1 MLPINFFC
9 NIELNRL
16 TNQLNTMRKLFVLS
30 ITMLFAF
37 AVFAQDESKV
47 VGTWLTQ
54 YGDSKVTISKD
65 AKGKFNGEIS
75 WLREPNK
82 NGKPKVDDKNPDV
95 KLQSRPILG
104 LRLLDGFTYNQKDK
118 EWVDGKIYD
127 PKEGKTYKCLMW
139 FEDNNYEKLHVK
151 GYIGFSL
158 IGKEV
163 VWTLDK

>member
-16 TNQLNTMRKLFVLS
+16 TNQLNNMRKLFVLS

-82 NGKPKVDDKNPDV
+82 NGKPKVDDKNPDA
-95 KLQSRPILG
+95 KLQSRPIMDCAYSMALHTTKRIKSG
-104 LRLLDGFTYNQKDK
+104 LMVKFTTQKK
-118 EWVDGKIYD
+118 EK
-127 PKEGKTYKCLMW
+127 PT
-139 FEDNNYEKLHVK
+139 NA
-151 GYIGFSL
+151 
-158 IGKEV
+158 
-163 VWTLDK
+163 

>member
-1 MLPINFFC
+1 
-9 NIELNRL
+9 
-16 TNQLNTMRKLFVLS
+16 MRKLFVFT

-37 AVFAQDESKV
+37 AVLGQSETKII
-47 VGTWLTQ
+47 GTWLTQ

-65 AKGKFNGEIS
+65 SKGKFNGEIS

-82 NGKPKVDDKNPDV
+82 NGKPKVDDKNPEV
-95 KLQSRPILG
+95 KFQSRPIMG
-104 LRLLDGFTYNQKDK
+104 LRLLEGFIFKDE
-118 EWVDGKIYD
+118 EWIDGKIYD

-139 FEDNNYEKLHVK
+139 FEEKDFGKLHVK

-163 VWTLDK
+163 VWTRDK

>member
-1 MLPINFFC
+1 
-9 NIELNRL
+9 
-16 TNQLNTMRKLFVLS
+16 MRKLFFLS
-30 ITMLFAF
+30 AILLCAF
-37 AVFAQDESKV
+37 ALFAQDENRV

-54 YGDSKVTISKD
+54 YGDSKVTIKKD
-65 AKGKFNGEIS
+65 TNGKFYGEIT

-95 KLQSRPILG
+95 KLQSRPIMG
-104 LRLLDGFTYNQKDK
+104 LRLLDGFVYSKKDN

-139 FEDNNYEKLHVK
+139 FEKDTPNLHVK

-163 VWTLDK
+163 VWTPSN

>member
-1 MLPINFFC
+1 MR
-9 NIELNRL
+9 RL
-16 TNQLNTMRKLFVLS
+16 FLFS
-30 ITMLFAF
+30 ACFLFWFSAL
-37 AVFAQDESKV
+37 AQDENRI

-65 AKGKFNGEIS
+65 SKGQFNGEIT
-75 WLREPNK
+75 WLKEPNR

-95 KLQSRPILG
+95 SLQSRPTLG
-104 LRLLDGFTYNQKDK
+104 LRILTGFNYEKDDK

-139 FEDNNYEKLHVK
+139 FEDNPNELHVK

-158 IGKEV
+158 IGKQV
-163 VWTLDK
+163 VWTKQN